1 MTAGSLMRQINMY
14 FAAMV
19 LETPNVMKQ
28 EITTTWKS
36 EVKRIQFLPL
46 YLLSLSVSSSL
57 LLVLLLLWFL
67 ELLWLP
73 LLSIII

>member
-14 FAAMV
+14 FATVV
-19 LETPNVMKQ
+19 LEKPNVMKQ
-28 EITTTWKS
+28 VITTTWKS
-36 EVKRIQFLPL
+36 EVNRIQFLPL

>member
-19 LETPNVMKQ
+19 LEKPNVMKQ
-28 EITTTWKS
+28 VITTTWKS

>member
-19 LETPNVMKQ
+19 LEKPNVMKQ
-28 EITTTWKS
+28 VITPTWKS

>member
-19 LETPNVMKQ
+19 LEKPNVMKQ
-28 EITTTWKS
+28 VITTTWKS
-36 EVKRIQFLPL
+36 EVKRTQFLPL
-46 YLLSLSVSSSL
+46 YLLSLLVSSSL